1 MQTTTAEKRRS
12 IFYMEDGSRSGIFS
26 RLFRSKKGT
35 QVEEEIVSMLEE
47 SQDQGLIKESE
58 AEMIS
63 NIFDLDETS
72 ASEIMTHR
80 KNIRAV
86 ESTWTL
92 QETMDFITKEQYSR
106 FPVCHENIDNIIGI
120 LHIKDAITYYMD
132 PANRDKQ
139 ILEID
144 GIMQKAYF
152 IPETSKID
160 SVFKNMQSSKTHM
173 EIVVDEYGQTS
184 GLIAMEDILEEI
196 VGNIFDE
203 HDKVEYNIFKVSDTV
218 YNVRG
223 LTPLSEIEEELGIVY
238 DDEEN
243 DTLNGFLVSKLD
255 RIPENDEGTEVLDD
269 NVKYKILSVKDKTI
283 DLVRIELPGRT
294 EQND

>member
-1 MQTTTAEKRRS
+1 
-12 IFYMEDGSRSGIFS
+12 MEDGSRSGFFS
-26 RLFRSKKGT
+26 RLFKSRSGA

-80 KNIRAV
+80 KNICAV
-86 ESTWTL
+86 DSEWTL
-92 QETMDFITKEQYSR
+92 QETMVFITKEQYSR
-106 FPVCHENIDNIIGI
+106 FPVFCENIDHIIGV
-120 LHIKDAITYYMD
+120 LHIRDAITCYMD
-132 PANRDKQ
+132 PSNRDRK
-139 ILEID
+139 ICEID
-144 GIMQKAYF
+144 GIMQKAHF

-160 SVFKNMQSSKTHM
+160 SVFKNMQSGKIHL

-203 HDKVEYNIFKVSDTV
+203 HDEVEYNILKLSDNV
-218 YNVRG
+218 YQIRG
-223 LTPLSEIEEELGIVY
+223 LTPLSEIEEYAHEMSELW
-238 DDEEN
+238 
-243 DTLNGFLVSKLD
+243 
-255 RIPENDEGTEVLDD
+255 PA
-269 NVKYKILSVKDKTI
+269 
-283 DLVRIELPGRT
+283 P
-294 EQND
+294 